1 MESAFQF
8 TNPALSGL
16 EFWINK
22 NFNGEKDTKI
32 QIRMNMSVKVAKKE
46 NLNEAIVE
54 LDVEIGEKNECV
66 RLCAKNWAGLDG
78 TCRCLTSSCCTDG
91 YRLLA

>member
-32 QIRMNMSVKVAKKE
+32 QIRMNMS
-46 NLNEAIVE
+46 
-54 LDVEIGEKNECV
+54 G
-66 RLCAKNWAGLDG
+66 
-78 TCRCLTSSCCTDG
+78 
-91 YRLLA
+91 

>member
-32 QIRMNMSVKVAKKE
+32 QINCT
-46 NLNEAIVE
+46 LFNEI
-54 LDVEIGEKNECV
+54 KQKYN
-66 RLCAKNWAGLDG
+66 
-78 TCRCLTSSCCTDG
+78 RCEEEGS
-91 YRLLA
+91 

>member
-54 LDVEIGEKNECV
+54 F
-66 RLCAKNWAGLDG
+66 
-78 TCRCLTSSCCTDG
+78 T
-91 YRLLA
+91 